1 MLDAGFMTLML
12 TSLTNQEL
20 CREREMSNS
29 TIIAGAGDVGSR
41 VAIALCNAAH
51 EVISISRSAREMPA
65 GIRSVAADL
74 NTGSGLTNLPQQAD
88 TLVFCVA
95 PDERTADAYR
105 RLYVDGLQRLLAQ
118 CRFKRVIF
126 VSSTAVYA
134 QDAGEWIDEQSPALS
149 ETFNGST
156 LREAESICGL
166 HEQGIAL
173 RLTGIYGP
181 GRNWMLRRAQSGE
194 TGRLHWTNRIHV
206 EDAVAAI
213 VHVSALVAPE
223 KVYCVNDDGPA
234 LESEVLAWLRGPVT
248 ETTTSSDVTTGRRV
262 RNTRLRAAGWE
273 PKYSSYR
280 EGYRQLLDAAGV

>member
-1 MLDAGFMTLML
+1 ML

-51 EVISISRSAREMPA
+51 EVISISRSAREMLA

-234 LESEVLAWLRGPVT
+234 LESEVLAWLRGQAT

-262 RNTRLRAAGWE
+262 RNTRLRAAGWK